1 MVSSQGF
8 PPVSP
13 APAPTVAA
21 PTPLSLSQ
29 PGTTLDSSGASSN
42 ISTSGIMAW
51 FGEST
56 VISGIPN
63 WGLVAAAAALLMFG
77 KGRK

>member
-1 MVSSQGF
+1 
-8 PPVSP
+8 
-13 APAPTVAA
+13 
-21 PTPLSLSQ
+21 
-29 PGTTLDSSGASSN
+29 
-42 ISTSGIMAW
+42 MAW